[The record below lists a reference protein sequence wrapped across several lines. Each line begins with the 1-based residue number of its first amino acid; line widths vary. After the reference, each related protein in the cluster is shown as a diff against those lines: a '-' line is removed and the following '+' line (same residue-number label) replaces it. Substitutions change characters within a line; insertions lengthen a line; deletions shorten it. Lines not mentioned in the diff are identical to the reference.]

1 MRILDRNKK
10 PIWFSNSV
18 RTVPVTDRNGL
29 KTGGKRNIY
38 GKPVMEKFSLA
49 ISSGANNL
57 GSQGMAELEQYG
69 VVTGYT
75 HRAVTEN
82 MDCPMNEESILW
94 LTSHPD
100 LTWEDM
106 TEQAFEEAQE
116 NGEIHPVYQFRV
128 VRKAVSLNHLI
139 FYLKEVD
146 VG

>member
-1 MRILDRNKK
+1 MRILSRNKK
-10 PIWFSNSV
+10 PIWYANSI
-18 RTVPVTDRNGL
+18 RQIPVTDQHGL

-38 GKPVMEKFSLA
+38 GKPTRELFSIA

-94 LTSHPD
+94 LSEPD
-100 LTWEDM
+100 PTWAEM
-106 TEQAFEEAQE
+106 TDEEWEQAQE
-116 NGEIHPVYQFRV
+116 NGSVRPVYQFRV